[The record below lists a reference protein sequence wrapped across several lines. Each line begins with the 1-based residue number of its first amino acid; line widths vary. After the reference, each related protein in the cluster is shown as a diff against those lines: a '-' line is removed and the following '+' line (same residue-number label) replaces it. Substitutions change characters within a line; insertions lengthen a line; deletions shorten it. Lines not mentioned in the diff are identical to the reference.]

1 MVRLRCRK
9 IVFKKKTTMILYH
22 TVSSISNNLWNHFL
36 FNSLLCIIKNTKHS
50 K

>member
-9 IVFKKKTTMILYH
+9 IVFKKKTMILYH